1 MCQKNTTEVL
11 RAVQVSAYILRLNY
25 YGYFKFGIFYDDIP
39 INYCAFII
47 ISAYIYRTRIY
58 RVLMF
63 TNKISRQTARKSNHT
78 LRNHKR
84 NLNNND
90 VIFAD
95 FYLWLHLYLGSY
107 ITYILLVL
115 ISLIR
120 DFILNWWCFHRN
132 MKHVVHF
139 YRLT

>member
-1 MCQKNTTEVL
+1 M
-11 RAVQVSAYILRLNY
+11 
-25 YGYFKFGIFYDDIP
+25 GIFNLAYSRMIYAVSLVL
-39 INYCAFII
+39 ISYFSFII
-47 ISAYIYRTRIY
+47 ISVYIYKTRIY

-63 TNKISRQTARKSNHT
+63 TNVISRQTARKFNHT

-132 MKHVVHF
+132 MKHVLCIFIGSHKG
-139 YRLT
+139 RGHCKR